1 MDKVASFPERE
12 CFSWSP
18 KHRRP
23 GHIVQNDLLDSSA
36 VNCALSPP
44 KLSVRT
50 VFLRDRAADL
60 VRNLPADA
68 PLAWLSGEDGLV
80 GWGEAARWGLGA
92 EPETVDPT
100 DKTRFSEAARWI
112 DGLVEQAEVEDEVN
126 LPGTG
131 PVAFGTFSFSPH
143 SPGSALVVPRVL
155 VGRRGE
161 RMWLTTVT
169 DEPGSHPEEPL
180 REPSAPR
187 QIGPV
192 AWGAGSLDPQ
202 QWMDAVLGTVERIR
216 SGQLDKAV
224 LARDAVAEA
233 EGPIDVRVLLSRL
246 RTRFPSCFT
255 FSVDGMVGATPELLL
270 RREGDRLTSLVLAG
284 TRPRGRDEDEDRRL
298 GEEMSSSPKDVEEHA
313 LAVDS
318 LRTALAP
325 LSEELTVPDRPHLLR
340 LANVQHL
347 ATPARARPAPGVS
360 ALDAVAALHPTAAV
374 GGAPTGSAM
383 RLIAEVEGMDRGGY
397 AGPVGWMDGAG
408 NAEWG
413 IALRCAHVE
422 GARARL
428 FAGCGIVAGSDPRSE
443 LAETVSKFRVMRE
456 ALTDPAAQD
465 LSQE

>member
-1 MDKVASFPERE
+1 MPN
-12 CFSWSP
+12 
-18 KHRRP
+18 H
-23 GHIVQNDLLDSSA
+23 LLDSSA

-44 KLSVRT
+44 KLFVST
-50 VFLRDRAADL
+50 VPLRDHVTDL
-60 VRNLPADA
+60 VSLSTDS
-68 PLAWLSGEDGLV
+68 PLAWLSGKDGIV
-80 GWGEAARWGLGA
+80 GWGEAARCRLGA
-92 EPETVDPT
+92 EPKTVEPT
-100 DKTRFSEAARWI
+100 DKTRFFEADRWLN
-112 DGLVEQAEVEDEVN
+112 GLVEQAEVEDEVN

-155 VGRRGE
+155 VGRRGTH
-161 RMWLTTVT
+161 MWLTTIS
-169 DEPGSHPEEPL
+169 DEPGARTEEL
-180 REPSAPR
+180 PSTPSTSGR
-187 QIGPV
+187 IGPV
-192 AWGAGSLDPQ
+192 TWQGGTLDPQ
-202 QWMDAVLGTVERIR
+202 RWMDTVTGTIERIR
-216 SGQLDKAV
+216 SGELEKAV

-233 EGPIDVRVLLSRL
+233 DSPIDVRVLLERL
-246 RTRFPSCFT
+246 RRRFPSCFT

-284 TRPRGRDEDEDRRL
+284 TRARGQDHEEDRRL
-298 GEEMSSSPKDVEEHA
+298 GEEMLSSPKDIEEHA

-318 LRTALAP
+318 LRAALGP
-325 LSEELTVPDRPHLLR
+325 LSKELVVPDRPHLLR

-347 ATPARARPAPGVS
+347 ATPAQARPAPGVS

-374 GGAPTGSAM
+374 GGTPTGSAM
-383 RLIAEVEGMDRGGY
+383 RLIAEEEGMDRGGY

-413 IALRCAHVE
+413 IALRCALVE

-456 ALTDPAAQD
+456 ALTDPTAQD
-465 LSQE
+465 PFQG

>member
-1 MDKVASFPERE
+1 M
-12 CFSWSP
+12 
-18 KHRRP
+18 
-23 GHIVQNDLLDSSA
+23 
-36 VNCALSPP
+36 NCALSPP
-44 KLSVRT
+44 KLFVRT
-50 VFLRDRAADL
+50 VLLPDHDTDL
-60 VRNLPADA
+60 VRHLPAEA
-68 PLAWLSGEDGLV
+68 PLAWLSGEDGIV
-80 GWGEAARWGLGA
+80 GWGEAARCRVGA

-100 DKTRFSEAARWI
+100 DKTRFSEAARWLN
-112 DGLVEQAEVEDEVN
+112 GLVEQAEVEDEVN

-143 SPGSALVVPRVL
+143 SPGSTLVVPRVL

-161 RMWLTTVT
+161 HMWLTTVT
-169 DEPGSHPEEPL
+169 DEPGPRPGAPPPA
-180 REPSAPR
+180 PSPPR
-187 QIGPV
+187 GIGPV
-192 AWGAGSLDPQ
+192 AWREGSLDPQ
-202 QWMDAVLGTVERIR
+202 QWMEAVTGTIERIR
-216 SGQLDKAV
+216 SGELEKAV

-233 EGPIDVRVLLSRL
+233 DGPIDVRVLLKRL
-246 RTRFPSCFT
+246 LTRFPSCFT

-284 TRPRGRDEDEDRRL
+284 TRPRGRDDEEDRRL
-298 GEEMSSSPKDVEEHA
+298 GEEMSSSPKDIEEHA

-318 LRTALAP
+318 LRAALGP

-347 ATPARARPAPGVS
+347 ATPAHARPSPGVS

-374 GGAPTGSAM
+374 GGTPTSSAM
-383 RLIAEVEGMDRGGY
+383 CLIAEVEGMDRGGY

-413 IALRCAHVE
+413 IALRCALVE

-456 ALTDPAAQD
+456 ALADPTDQG
-465 LSQE
+465 LSRE